1 VKVLQ
6 IPSSLTSNFNNQLIT
21 IKTGKEN
28 QAEVMNNE
36 KKPPEDMQQAKP
48 PEDMQQAKPAEV
60 TQEQAKSALE
70 TFNKIF
76 KPAHLEFH
84 LHKESGK
91 YFVQIVDDKTKE
103 VLKQIP
109 SEEFLRM
116 VAEAKEQ
123 HGLVIDK
130 RV

>member
-1 VKVLQ
+1 MKVLQ

-36 KKPPEDMQQAKP
+36 KKP